1 MELAVT
7 VAGKPRKPRKM
18 RTAANKAPPISEL
31 LLSWYGAERR
41 DLPWRAAPGQK
52 ADPYSVWLSEVMLQQ
67 TTVKAVIPFYHKFL
81 KLWPTVAELAR
92 ADREEVL
99 TAWAGLGYYSRAN
112 NLHLC
117 AQTVVAEYGGSFP
130 CCELELRKLP
140 GIGPYTAA
148 AISAIAF
155 GRKATPVDGNIER
168 VMARVFAVQDPLPGA
183 KAKLK
188 AHAEA
193 MTPAM
198 FAGDFAQAQMDLGAT
213 ICTPKSPSCMMCPLN
228 AHCKARQKGI
238 EADLPRRVPKAA
250 KPERNALAFVA
261 LRSDG
266 KVLLRKREGKGLLAN
281 MIEVPSTV
289 WNEAEVDVDDALGSP
304 PIKGDWWLVPGTV
317 VHTFTH
323 FRLTIQVVRA
333 VVPASTS
340 LTLWAEQDRCRW
352 VPRDALDQQAL
363 PSVMKKILAHGL
375 GDVG

>member
-7 VAGKPRKPRKM
+7 GAEKPRKTRRP
-18 RTAANKAPPISEL
+18 TVKAPPISEL
-31 LLSWYGAERR
+31 LLSWYGSERR
-41 DLPWRAAPGQK
+41 DLPWRAPPGQRT
-52 ADPYSVWLSEVMLQQ
+52 DPYGVWLSEVMLQQ
-67 TTVKAVIPFYHKFL
+67 TTVKAVIPYYHKFL
-81 KLWPTVAELAR
+81 KLWPTVGDLAA
-92 ADREEVL
+92 ADREEIL

-117 AQTVVAEYGGSFP
+117 AQTVVAEFGGAFP
-130 CCELELRKLP
+130 CCEFELRKLP

-213 ICTPKSPSCMMCPLN
+213 ICTPKSPSCMMCPLKD
-228 AHCKARQKGI
+228 HCKARAKGI
-238 EADLPRRVPKAA
+238 EAQLPRKAAKPA
-250 KPERNALAFVA
+250 KPERNCLAFVA
-261 LRSDG
+261 LRADG
-266 KVLLRKREGKGLLAN
+266 KVLLRKRESKGLLAN

-289 WNEAEVDVDDALGSP
+289 WDSTVVNVDDALASP
-304 PIKGDWWLVPGTV
+304 PISGDWWMVPGSV

-323 FRLTIQVVRA
+323 FRLTVQVVRA
-333 VVPASTS
+333 VVPASAS
-340 LTLWAEQDRCRW
+340 LTLWAEQERCRW
-352 VPRDALDQQAL
+352 IARGELDGQAL
-363 PSVMKKILAHGL
+363 PSVMRKILAHGL